1 MSKPG
6 PKPEW
11 DRQIET
17 VLRHWP
23 YLPDYVKRTLV
34 ELTSH
39 YGPAPAEVR
48 FPTPAGAAW
57 NEVEIV
63 VLSQREAEI
72 KVRDV
77 VQHYSFASI
86 GLASSRNSKR
96 PRAEWRML
104 VTYAEN
110 PEPDAYFK
118 LPKRDNLKVDISKF
132 RRWLQGFFG
141 IPGDPLRPFK
151 PARWLPRFKIR
162 ADY

>member
-1 MSKPG
+1 MSKRG
-6 PKPEW
+6 PKPAF
-11 DRQIET
+11 DGHLET

-23 YLPDYVKRTLV
+23 HLPEHVKRSLS

-39 YGPAPAEVR
+39 YGPAPTEVR
-48 FPTPAGAAW
+48 FPTPAGASW

-63 VLSQREAEI
+63 VLSQREAQI

-77 VQHYSFASI
+77 VQCYGFAAL

-110 PEPDAYFK
+110 PEPDAYYK
-118 LPKRDNLKVDISKF
+118 LPKRDNLKVDISRF
-132 RRWLQGFFG
+132 RRWLQAFFG
-141 IPGDPLRPFK
+141 IPGDPLKPFK